1 MTPPPPS
8 ASLTKLDE
16 APSSAPER
24 DLVQLAAR
32 AALATAWRGLNPQS
46 RERFAQAPCPSTV
59 DRVWYETQ
67 DGWTAPMHRVP
78 AAPGGSGEPVILAHG
93 LGVNR
98 FAMDFSPELSL
109 ARALSRA
116 GFEVFLLETRADRAA
131 IAPARAPAFD
141 VDDVARQDL
150 PAAFERACQL
160 TGARRA
166 FYVGHALG
174 GQLLYAT
181 AGQHGPDDIAA
192 AVTLCAP
199 VTFPQQQSGAR
210 ALRLALGLLPRDT
223 RLPTRAAAA
232 LSSPRAG
239 ADLPGGLGVAA
250 MSGDVARGMMMFGA
264 EDIPQGLLRQ
274 ALRWLEVGWLC
285 DRHNT
290 IDYTAALRGQ
300 DLPLLVVCAEGD
312 PLCRPEQA
320 TPPLL
325 AVRAEVELV
334 SLDGGW
340 GHFDPLLDPRAAESV
355 FAPIVRFLGSRRA
368 RCW

>member
-1 MTPPPPS
+1 MTPPSSS
-8 ASLTKLDE
+8 ASLTKLGE
-16 APSSAPER
+16 VRSSAPER

-46 RERFAQAPCPSTV
+46 RERFAQAPSPSAV

-67 DGWTAPMHRVP
+67 DGWTTPMHRVP
-78 AAPGGSGEPVILAHG
+78 AVPGGSGEPVILAHG

-98 FAMDFSPELSL
+98 YALDFSPELSL

-131 IAPARAPAFD
+131 IAPEGAPGFD
-141 VDDVARQDL
+141 VDDVALQDL

-166 FYVGHALG
+166 LYVGHALG
-174 GQLLYAT
+174 AQLLYAY
-181 AGQHGPDDIAA
+181 AGQSGADEIAA
-192 AVTLCAP
+192 AATLCAP
-199 VTFPQQQSGAR
+199 VTFPRQASGAR
-210 ALRLALGLLPRDT
+210 ALRLALGLLPRDA
-223 RLPTRAAAA
+223 RLPARAAAA
-232 LSSPRAG
+232 ISAPRAG
-239 ADLPGGLGVAA
+239 GELPGGLGVAA

-300 DLPLLVVCAEGD
+300 TLPLMVVCAEGD

-325 AVRAEVELV
+325 AVRGEVELV
-334 SLDGGW
+334 TLAESW
-340 GHFDPLLDPRAAESV
+340 GHYDPLLDARAADAV
-355 FAPIVRFLGSRRA
+355 FAPIVRFLGSQRA